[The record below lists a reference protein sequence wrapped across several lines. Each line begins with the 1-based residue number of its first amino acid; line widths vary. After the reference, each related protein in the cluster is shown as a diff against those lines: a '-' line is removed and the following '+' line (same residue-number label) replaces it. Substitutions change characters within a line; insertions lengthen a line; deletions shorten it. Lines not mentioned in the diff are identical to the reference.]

1 MVMKYNIII
10 ICTKSIRSMLLCIKG
25 DTVELLCKFII
36 KIMLSLLMDVLWD
49 WFSKYNVF
57 CF

>member
-1 MVMKYNIII
+1 
-10 ICTKSIRSMLLCIKG
+10 MLLCIKG

-36 KIMLSLLMDVLWD
+36 KVMLSLLVDVLWD